1 MCILLAGAVVG
12 DVECVSVITADKLR
26 GKIRTLEN
34 NVPIRR
40 VNTIIVPSCI
50 HTMADVKTSSATGI
64 VDVER
69 GKFKVVC
76 EM

>member
-1 MCILLAGAVVG
+1 VCILLAGAVVG

-40 VNTIIVPSCI
+40 VITIIVPE
-50 HTMADVKTSSATGI
+50 TSSATGI